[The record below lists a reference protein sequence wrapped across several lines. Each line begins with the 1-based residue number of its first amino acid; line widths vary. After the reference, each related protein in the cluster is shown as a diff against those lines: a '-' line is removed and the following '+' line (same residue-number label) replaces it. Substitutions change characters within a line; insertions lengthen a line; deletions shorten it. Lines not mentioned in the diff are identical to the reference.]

1 MEVQFAPLRPWDDF
15 ILGSARFA
23 QPDFRDLAKWNNR
36 VISNLLYYQSNYLV
50 MAVCIFVLIGFRKS
64 ADYSSFEDT
73 CIGFG
78 SMIGCLRRLVV
89 LQNILHPSPSCAST
103 TASRA
108 YTEKRGKLPR
118 FLSPLEIILG
128 GAVVVLIFMGS
139 MWASENKAAIGHF
152 KRRYPTTFVLSIL
165 LMSYFF
171 ISIVGGVM
179 VFLFGITL
187 PLLLMFVHASLRLRN
202 LKNKIENKMEE
213 VGLKKSPMGIFL
225 NALGQEQEHLSKFAD
240 MLAAQSK
247 DK

>member
-50 MAVCIFVLIGFRKS
+50 MAVCIFVLIG
-64 ADYSSFEDT
+64 
-73 CIGFG
+73 
-78 SMIGCLRRLVV
+78 
-89 LQNILHPSPSCAST
+89 
-103 TASRA
+103 
-108 YTEKRGKLPR
+108 